1 MLVCRV
7 LALFATIVIMESSP
21 ALPEKIYDDNT
32 LVIKLYSPFGQAA
45 VGNYHDLHVAVNKV
59 SSLMSAIH
67 IYMQLTTISGI
78 D

>member
-1 MLVCRV
+1 
-7 LALFATIVIMESSP
+7 MESSP
-21 ALPEKIYDDNT
+21 VLPEKIYDENT